1 MCICSPKCLFGR
13 FYSLYHL
20 VLTNLQRKRARLSG
34 SAPGS
39 SKQRANH
46 PDSSSPISDHEQTP
60 ALEAPHESLPPST
73 QYEIDRDAGF
83 VHLDHPERDDARATQ
98 QLLKRSELLGEN
110 HAAENGIIESVTMVN
125 FMCHE
130 RLHVELGPLLNFIT
144 GKNGSGKSAILT
156 AITLCLGGKASTTNR
171 GASLKS
177 FIKEGR
183 DNGSLII
190 KIKNQGADAYQ
201 PDVYGQTI
209 ILERNFSK
217 AGTSGFKL
225 KGAGGKLVS
234 NKKAD
239 VEEIIEYF
247 QMQIDNPMS
256 VLSQDNARQF
266 LTTSTPATKYRF
278 FVKGT
283 QLEQLDNDYRLV
295 SEITETM
302 DHKLYDY
309 REVVKVLKAK
319 ADRAQE
325 RVDIVNKHTGMRNA
339 ANKLG
344 QQLAWAQVENEE
356 RELRERESVVTEA
369 QEKIEQAERE
379 AGLKDQAYQHTDG
392 LVEGAA
398 EAIQSLTDDLV
409 PFREEEA
416 SAKERFDAA
425 DQELKNNRLEQR
437 QIRDHLVGAKNKVAA
452 IKKDISVEQQRIENA
467 NGGAH
472 TKRLA
477 DLDIAQ
483 TRVAEARSKLDE
495 NIQAR
500 PGLDEQHRSALRD
513 LEKSGIPLD
522 MKKKEITACENQL
535 QNLSRDVG
543 QVMAA
548 FDRKIPKLLNMI
560 ENDTRFREKPVG
572 PVGLHIKLLKPIWSS
587 VLDKSIGQLL
597 GGFIV
602 TSKADQVR
610 LSGMIRQ
617 LCIDFCPVI
626 IGNHHPLDTSGHEPD
641 PQYDTVLRVLEINN
655 DLVRSQLI
663 INQSIEQTILVEGR
677 EDGMRI
683 LYEGRRPQNV
693 KQCFCL
699 NEGRRGWG
707 IRLGYTAGSGNPS
720 SGPIAPNNRQP
731 RMKTDADSQIAY
743 QRDTLEHL
751 RREFS
756 ELQRS
761 QRELQQTVGRC
772 LQALKNHEIS
782 RKRLQIELQQA
793 EENVERLQEELD
805 RDHIEDGRLEAFKAD
820 LLDAE
825 REVEQHGG
833 SYGEA
838 VMQIEKQGKFCQL
851 HRQELDAA
859 KERIAAHE
867 RNIKK
872 AESKLRRIQQARQIA
887 LQEKNIA
894 FDAIHEARL
903 VKETAEQK
911 RDRQA
916 NVVTDFIHQ
925 ATVVCPRTPVSPG
938 ETPQSIEA
946 KLDKLKKQLEAYSKK
961 AGGSEDEIIRACTA
975 AVRDHQLAS
984 RRLADSEELLKE
996 IKKSHGGRLE
1006 MWRKFQSQIS
1016 ARSRIQFTYL
1026 LSERGFRGKL
1036 LLDHKHH
1043 LLEIQVEPDETTL
1056 NATGRATKTLSG
1068 GEKSFSSI
1076 CLLLSV
1082 WEGMGAP
1089 LRCLD
1094 EYDVFMDHVNRDIS
1108 TNMIVRRIGST
1119 F

>member
-1 MCICSPKCLFGR
+1 M
-13 FYSLYHL
+13 
-20 VLTNLQRKRARLSG
+20 QRKRARLSE
-34 SAPGS
+34 SEPIF
-39 SKQRANH
+39 SKHRADH
-46 PDSSSPISDHEQTP
+46 LQSSSPVSEPEQTP
-60 ALEAPHESLPPST
+60 ALEAPDESLPPST

-83 VHLDHPERDDARATQ
+83 VHLNNPERDDERATQ
-98 QLLKRSELLGEN
+98 QLLKRTQLFGEN

-183 DNGSLII
+183 DTASLII
-190 KIKNQGADAYQ
+190 KIKNQGVDAYQ

-217 AGTSGFKL
+217 TGTSGFKL
-225 KGAGGKLVS
+225 KNASGKLVS

-239 VEEIIEYF
+239 VEEVIEYF

-266 LTTSTPATKYRF
+266 LTSSTPATKYRF

-295 SEITETM
+295 AEITETM

-309 REVVKVLKAK
+309 EEVVKALKAR

-325 RVDIVNKHTGMRNA
+325 RVDIVNKHAGMRNA
-339 ANKLG
+339 AHKLG
-344 QQLAWAQVENEE
+344 QQLAWAQVEDEE
-356 RELRERESVVTEA
+356 RELQERELVVAEA
-369 QEKIEQAERE
+369 QEKIDQAERE
-379 AGLKDQAYQHTDG
+379 AVLKDQAYQHTDG
-392 LVEGAA
+392 LVDVAA
-398 EAIQSLTDDLV
+398 ESIQSLTDDLI
-409 PFREEEA
+409 PLREEEA
-416 SAKERFDAA
+416 VAKEKFDVA

-452 IKKDISVEQQRIENA
+452 IQKDISTEQQRIENA

-472 TKRLA
+472 TKRLT
-477 DLDIAQ
+477 DLDTAQ
-483 TRVAEARSKLDE
+483 KRVAEARLNLDE
-495 NIQAR
+495 NILAR
-500 PGLDEQHRSALRD
+500 HGLDEQYQSAIRS
-513 LEKSGIPLD
+513 LEKSSIPIDL
-522 MKKKEITACENQL
+522 KRKEITACENQL
-535 QNLSRDVG
+535 QNLTRDVG

-548 FDRKIPKLLNMI
+548 FDKSIPKLLNMI
-560 ENDTRFREKPVG
+560 ENDTGFREKPIG

-610 LSGMIRQ
+610 LSGMIRK
-617 LCIDFCPVI
+617 LHMDFCPVI
-626 IGNHHPLDTSGHEPD
+626 IGNHHPIDTRGHEPD
-641 PQYDTVLRVLEINN
+641 PQYDTVLRVLEIDNA
-655 DLVRSQLI
+655 LVRSQLI
-663 INQSIEQTILVEGR
+663 INQNIEQTILVEGR
-677 EDGMRI
+677 EDAMRI
-683 LYEGRRPQNV
+683 LYEGTRPHNV

-699 NEGRRGWG
+699 NESRRGWG
-707 IRLGYTAGSGNPS
+707 IRLGYSGGSGNSS
-720 SGPIAPNNRQP
+720 SGPIAPNGRPP
-731 RMKTDADSQIAY
+731 RMKTDADSQISY
-743 QRDTLEHL
+743 QRDTLNHL
-751 RREFS
+751 RQELS

-761 QRELQQTVGRC
+761 QRELQQAMGRC
-772 LQALKNHEIS
+772 AQALKNHDNA
-782 RKRLQIELQQA
+782 RKGLQIHLQQA
-793 EENVERLQEELD
+793 EEDVERLQEELD

-838 VMQIEKQGKFCQL
+838 VMQIEKQAKIFQL
-851 HRQELDAA
+851 HKQELDAA

-867 RNIKK
+867 AKIKK
-872 AESKLRRIQQARQIA
+872 AEGKLRRIQQARQIA

-916 NVVTDFIHQ
+916 KLVADFTKQ
-925 ATVVCPRTPVSPG
+925 ATVVCPRIPVNPG
-938 ETPQSIEA
+938 ETPQSIEV

-961 AGGSEDEIIRACTA
+961 AGGSDEEIMQACA
-975 AVRDHQLAS
+975 AATRDHKVAS
-984 RRLADSEELLKE
+984 RRLADSKQLLTE
-996 IKKSHGGRLE
+996 IKKSHEGRLE
-1006 MWRKFQSQIS
+1006 KWRQFQSQIS

-1036 LLDHKHH
+1036 LLDHKRH

-1056 NATGRATKTLSG
+1056 SATGRATKTLSG

-1108 TNMIVRRIGST
+1108 TNMIVRLSGLGC
-1119 F
+1119 

>member
-1 MCICSPKCLFGR
+1 
-13 FYSLYHL
+13 
-20 VLTNLQRKRARLSG
+20 LQRKRARLAG
-34 SAPGS
+34 SAPS
-39 SKQRANH
+39 TSKQRVNH

-60 ALEAPHESLPPST
+60 ALETPHESLPPST

-83 VHLDHPERDDARATQ
+83 VHLDHPERDDARATE

-183 DNGSLII
+183 DYASLII
-190 KIKNQGADAYQ
+190 KIKNQGVDAYQ

-225 KGAGGKLVS
+225 KSAGGKLVS

-266 LTTSTPATKYRF
+266 LTASTPATKYRF

-295 SEITETM
+295 AEIVDTVE
-302 DHKLYDY
+302 HKLYDY
-309 REVVKVLKAK
+309 KEVVKVLKAR
-319 ADRAQE
+319 ADSAQE

-356 RELRERESVVTEA
+356 RELRNRELIVAEA
-369 QEKIEQAERE
+369 QERIQQAERE
-379 AGLKDQAYQHTDG
+379 AGLKDQAYQHTNG

-398 EAIQSLTDDLV
+398 EAIQSLTDDLA
-409 PFREEEA
+409 PLKEEEA
-416 SAKERFDAA
+416 GAKEKFDAA

-437 QIRDHLVGAKNKVAA
+437 QIRDHLVSAKKKAAA
-452 IKKDISVEQQRIENA
+452 IQRDISLEQQRIENA

-477 DLDIAQ
+477 DLDTAQ
-483 TRVAEARSKLDE
+483 KRVAEAQLKLDE
-495 NIQAR
+495 HIHAR
-500 PGLDEQHRSALRD
+500 PGLDEQHQSAIRN
-513 LEKSGIPLD
+513 LEKSSIPID
-522 MKKKEITACENQL
+522 IKKKEITACENQL
-535 QNLSRDVG
+535 QSLIRDVG

-548 FDRKIPKLLNMI
+548 FDRKIPKLLGMI
-560 ENDTRFREKPVG
+560 ENDTGFREKPVG
-572 PVGLHIKLLKPIWSS
+572 PVGLHIKLLKPIWST
-587 VLDKSIGQLL
+587 VLDRSIGQLL

-610 LSGMIRQ
+610 LSAMIRQ
-617 LCIDFCPVI
+617 LGIDFCPII

-641 PQYDTVLRVLEINN
+641 PQYDTVLRVLEIDN

-677 EDGMRI
+677 EDAMRI
-683 LYEGRRPQNV
+683 LYEGMRPQNV

-699 NEGRRGWG
+699 NESRRGWG
-707 IRLGYTAGSGNPS
+707 IRLGYTGGSGNGS
-720 SGPIAPNNRQP
+720 SGPIAPSGRQP

-743 QRDTLEHL
+743 QRDILEHL
-751 RREFS
+751 RG
-756 ELQRS
+756 ELSDLQKS
-761 QRELQQTVGRC
+761 QRGLQQAESRC
-772 LQALKNHEIS
+772 VQALKNHENE
-782 RKRLQIELQQA
+782 RKSLHIQLQRA

-838 VMQIEKQGKFCQL
+838 VMQIEKQGKICQL
-851 HRQELDAA
+851 HKHELDVAR
-859 KERIAAHE
+859 ERIAAHE
-867 RNIKK
+867 VNIKK
-872 AESKLRRIQQARQIA
+872 AEAKLKRIQQARQIA

-894 FDAIHEARL
+894 IDAINEAKL

-911 RDRQA
+911 RNRQA
-916 NVVTDFIHQ
+916 NVVADFIRQ
-925 ATVVCPRTPVSPG
+925 ATVVCPRIAVNPG
-938 ETPQSIEA
+938 ETPQSIEV
-946 KLDKLKKQLEAYSKK
+946 KLEKLKKQLEAYSKK

-975 AVRDHQLAS
+975 ALKDHQVAS

-996 IKKSHGGRLE
+996 IKKSHEGRLE
-1006 MWRKFQSQIS
+1006 KWRKFQQQIS
-1016 ARSRIQFTYL
+1016 ARSRINFTYL

-1056 NATGRATKTLSG
+1056 NATGRTTKTLSG

-1108 TNMIVRRIGST
+1108 TNMIVRHIVSAC
-1119 F
+1119 

>member
-1 MCICSPKCLFGR
+1 
-13 FYSLYHL
+13 
-20 VLTNLQRKRARLSG
+20 
-34 SAPGS
+34 
-39 SKQRANH
+39 
-46 PDSSSPISDHEQTP
+46 
-60 ALEAPHESLPPST
+60 LPPST

-83 VHLDHPERDDARATQ
+83 VHLDNPERDDERATQ
-98 QLLKRSELLGEN
+98 QLLKRTELLGEN

-183 DNGSLII
+183 DNASLII
-190 KIKNQGADAYQ
+190 KIKNQGVDAYQ

-225 KGAGGKLVS
+225 KSASGKLVS
-234 NKKAD
+234 NKKSD
-239 VEEIIEYF
+239 VEEVIEYF

-266 LTTSTPATKYRF
+266 LTSSTPATKYRF

-295 SEITETM
+295 AEITDTVE
-302 DHKLYDY
+302 HKLEDY
-309 REVVKVLKAK
+309 KEVVKALKVR

-325 RVDIVNKHTGMRNA
+325 RVEIVNKHSGMRQA

-356 RELRERESVVTEA
+356 RDLRERELIVTEA
-369 QEKIEQAERE
+369 QEKIERAERE
-379 AGLKDQAYQHTDG
+379 AELKDQAYQHTDG
-392 LVEGAA
+392 IVDGAT
-398 EAIQSLTDDLV
+398 ESIQSLTEELV
-409 PFREEEA
+409 PLREEEA
-416 SAKERFDAA
+416 AAKEKFDAA

-452 IKKDISVEQQRIENA
+452 IKKDIFTEEQRIENA

-483 TRVAEARSKLDE
+483 KRVAEAQLKLDE
-495 NIQAR
+495 NIHAR
-500 PGLDEQHRSALRD
+500 PGLDEQHQLAIRN
-513 LEKSGIPLD
+513 LEKSSIPLD

-535 QNLSRDVG
+535 QSLTRDIG
-543 QVMAA
+543 QAMAA
-548 FDRKIPKLLNMI
+548 FDRKIPKLMKMI
-560 ENDTRFREKPVG
+560 ENDTGFREKPVG
-572 PVGLHIKLLKPIWSS
+572 PVGLHIKLLKPIWST
-587 VLDKSIGQLL
+587 VLDRSIGQLL

-617 LCIDFCPVI
+617 LSIDFCPVI
-626 IGNHHPLDTSGHEPD
+626 IGNHNPLNTSGHEPD
-641 PQYDTVLRVLEINN
+641 PQYDTVLRVLEIDN

-663 INQSIEQTILVEGR
+663 INQNIEQTILVEGR
-677 EDGMRI
+677 EDSMRI
-683 LYEGRRPQNV
+683 LYEGARPRNV

-707 IRLGYTAGSGNPS
+707 IRFGYTAGSGNPS
-720 SGPIAPNNRQP
+720 SGPISPTGRQP

-743 QRDTLEHL
+743 QQDTLEHL
-751 RREFS
+751 RRELS
-756 ELQRS
+756 ELQRT
-761 QRELQQTVGRC
+761 QRELQQSVSRC
-772 LQALKNHEIS
+772 ALALKNHES
-782 RKRLQIELQQA
+782 ARKSLQLQLQRA

-820 LLDAE
+820 LVDAE

-838 VMQIEKQGKFCQL
+838 VMQIEKQGKVSQL
-851 HRQELDAA
+851 YKQGLDAV
-859 KERIAAHE
+859 KERIAGHE
-867 RNIKK
+867 FNIKK
-872 AESKLRRIQQARQIA
+872 AEGKLKRIQQARQIA

-894 FDAIHEARL
+894 IDAINEAKL
-903 VKETAEQK
+903 IKETAELK

-916 NVVTDFIHQ
+916 NIVADFIRQ
-925 ATVVCPRTPVSPG
+925 ATVICPRIPVNTG

-946 KLDKLKKQLEAYSKK
+946 KLDKMKKQLEAYSKK
-961 AGGSEDEIIRACTA
+961 AGGSDEEIMGAYTA
-975 AVRDHQLAS
+975 ALKDHEVAS
-984 RRLADSEELLKE
+984 RRLADSEQLVKE
-996 IKKSHGGRLE
+996 IKKSHEGRLKK
-1006 MWRKFQSQIS
+1006 WRQFQSQIS

-1036 LLDHKHH
+1036 LLDHKQH

-1056 NATGRATKTLSG
+1056 SASGRTTKTLSG

-1108 TNMIVRRIGST
+1108 TNMIVRLSGQLVDHQLIPIQITAARRAVSRQFILITPQSLGGGVKQDKDIKCIR
-1119 F
+1119 

>member
-1 MCICSPKCLFGR
+1 LGSDLR
-13 FYSLYHL
+13 SSE
-20 VLTNLQRKRARLSG
+20 QRV
-34 SAPGS
+34 
-39 SKQRANH
+39 NH
-46 PDSSSPISDHEQTP
+46 PHSSSPVPDHEQSP
-60 ALEAPHESLPPST
+60 AVEAAREHLPPST

-83 VHLDHPERDDARATQ
+83 VHLDDPDGDDERATQ
-98 QLLKRSELLGEN
+98 QLFKRTQLLGEN
-110 HAAENGIIESVTMVN
+110 HAAENGIIESVTMIN

-183 DNGSLII
+183 DNASLII
-190 KIKNQGADAYQ
+190 KIKNQGVDAYQ

-217 AGTSGFKL
+217 TGTSGFKL
-225 KGAGGKLVS
+225 KGASGRLVS

-239 VEEIIEYF
+239 VEEVIEYF

-266 LTTSTPATKYRF
+266 LTSSTPATKYRF

-295 SEITETM
+295 AEIM
-302 DHKLYDY
+302 DTVEHKLSDY
-309 REVVKVLKAK
+309 KEVVKALKVK
-319 ADRAQE
+319 ADRAHE
-325 RVDIVNKHTGMRNA
+325 KVEIVNKHSGMRQA
-339 ANKLG
+339 AQKLG

-356 RELRERESVVTEA
+356 RDLRERELRVTEA
-369 QEKIEQAERE
+369 QEKIEHAERE
-379 AGLKDQAYQHTDG
+379 VELKDQAYQHTDG
-392 LVEGAA
+392 LLKVAA
-398 EAIQSLTDDLV
+398 ESIQSLTEDLI
-409 PFREEEA
+409 PLREEEA
-416 SAKERFDAA
+416 AAKEKFDVA

-452 IKKDISVEQQRIENA
+452 IQKDIFAEELRIENA

-483 TRVAEARSKLDE
+483 KRVAEAQLKLE
-495 NIQAR
+495 EIIHAR
-500 PGLDEQHRSALRD
+500 QGLDEQHQSAIRHLERS
-513 LEKSGIPLD
+513 SIPLD
-522 MKKKEITACENQL
+522 AKKKEIVACENQL
-535 QNLSRDVG
+535 HSLTRDVG
-543 QVMAA
+543 RAMSA
-548 FDRKIPKLLNMI
+548 FDKNIPKLLEMI
-560 ENDTRFREKPVG
+560 ENDSGFREKPIG
-572 PVGLHIKLLKPIWSS
+572 PVGQHIKLLKPIWSG
-587 VLDKSIGQLL
+587 VLDRSIGQLL

-610 LSGMIRQ
+610 LSGLIRKVG
-617 LCIDFCPVI
+617 IDFCPVI
-626 IGNHHPLDTSGHEPD
+626 IGNRHPVDTNGHEPD
-641 PQYDTVLRVLEINN
+641 IQYDTVLRVLEIDN

-663 INQSIEQTILVEGR
+663 INQSIEQTILIEGR
-677 EDGMRI
+677 EDSMRI
-683 LYEGRRPQNV
+683 LYEGTRPVNV

-707 IRLGYTAGSGNPS
+707 IRFGYSAGSGNPS
-720 SGPIAPNNRQP
+720 SGPIAPTGRQP

-743 QRDTLEHL
+743 QKDILGHL
-751 RREFS
+751 RGELS
-756 ELQRS
+756 ELQRT
-761 QRELQQTVGRC
+761 QRELQQSVARC
-772 LQALKNHEIS
+772 VAALKSHES
-782 RKRLQIELQQA
+782 TRKNLQLQLQRA
-793 EENVERLQEELD
+793 EDNVERLQEELD

-820 LLDAE
+820 LVDAE

-838 VMQIEKQGKFCQL
+838 VIQIEKQGKVCQL
-851 HRQELDAA
+851 YKQELDAIR
-859 KERIAAHE
+859 ERIADHDSY
-867 RNIKK
+867 IKK
-872 AESKLRRIQQARQIA
+872 AEGKLKRIQQARQIA
-887 LQEKNIA
+887 LQDKNIA
-894 FDAIHEARL
+894 VDAINEAKI
-903 VKETAEQK
+903 VKQTAEQK

-916 NVVTDFIHQ
+916 NIVADFTRQ
-925 ATVVCPRTPVSPG
+925 ATAICPRIPINPG

-946 KLDKLKKQLEAYSKK
+946 KLEKMQKQLEAYSKN
-961 AGGSEDEIIRACTA
+961 AGGSDEEIIEAWKA
-975 AVRDHQLAS
+975 AVKDHEVAAK
-984 RRLADSEELLKE
+984 RLADSQRLQRE
-996 IKKSHGGRLE
+996 IKMSHLGRLKK
-1006 MWRKFQSQIS
+1006 WRQFQSQIS

-1036 LLDHKHH
+1036 LLDHEHH

-1056 NATGRATKTLSG
+1056 SASGRATKTLSG

-1108 TNMIVRRIGST
+1108 TNMIVSLTGQLVNC
-1119 F
+1119 